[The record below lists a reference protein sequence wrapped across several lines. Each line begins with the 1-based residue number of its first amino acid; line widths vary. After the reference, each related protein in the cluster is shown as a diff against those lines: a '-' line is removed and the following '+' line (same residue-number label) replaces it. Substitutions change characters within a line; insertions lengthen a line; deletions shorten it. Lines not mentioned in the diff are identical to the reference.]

1 MEGYSRGSRR
11 VRYKVGEEA
20 RTAGPSTIGRVNRGR
35 RRTMEHIRSGWR
47 RRAGATG
54 VLLAV
59 IAVTIAI
66 AG

>member
-1 MEGYSRGSRR
+1 MEHHCRGSRQ
-11 VRYKVGEEA
+11 VRYKVGEDM
-20 RTAGPSTIGRVNRGR
+20 RTAGSAGPGPAHARRGQAL
-35 RRTMEHIRSGWR
+35 EYIRGSWR

-59 IAVTIAI
+59 IAVTLAM